1 MTILGSGTSQGIPVI
16 ACPCAVCHSEDRHDR
31 RLRSSALL
39 EVGGKRIVIDA
50 GPDFRY
56 QMLRSGVEDVRAIL
70 LTHGHKDHVG
80 GLDDVRAFNWVKQGA
95 VDVYGNEGAKEAV
108 YNDFSYAFA
117 ECRYPGVP
125 EIRYHL
131 LDGKP
136 FYVDDIRVVPLPVM
150 HYKMPVLGFRVGNF
164 AYITDAKTVSDAGGG
179 VSCSERP
186 SQGKP
191 PVAFQSGGGA
201 GFYRSGKTEAG
212 VADAYRTPD
221 GIRGGGGAGVAGG
234 GGIGIRRSDG
244 GDSGGVKKE
253 GDLFP
258 IIGGMLYICGIFEN
272 R

>member
-1 MTILGSGTSQGIPVI
+1 MKLTILGSGTSQGIPVI
-16 ACPCAVCHSEDRHDR
+16 ACPCAVCHSADRHDR

-164 AYITDAKTVSDAGGG
+164 AYITDAKTVSDETVGRMQG
-179 VSCSERP
+179 VGYLVVNALRKESHLSHFNLAEALAFIDRV
-186 SQGKP
+186 KP
-191 PVAFQSGGGA
+191 KRAWLTHIGHQMGFAAEVA
-201 GFYRSGKTEAG
+201 RELPEG
-212 VADAYRTPD
+212 VELAYD
-221 GIRGGGGAGVAGG
+221 GLTAEIP
-234 GGIGIRRSDG
+234 
-244 GDSGGVKKE
+244 E
-253 GDLFP
+253 
-258 IIGGMLYICGIFEN
+258 E
-272 R
+272 